1 MIFKAF
7 EPHDLVGA
15 FAVWADRL
23 RRKLVREWRAEMS
36 PGTPETPETPT
47 PMGWSSTKISIQSTI
62 GAFKLCLKKSSPWP
76 FYWKSGPKRCGH
88 SGLPGTME
96 TWPSLATAATRRGHG
111 CECQS
116 KLGSSCQQG
125 VVMFFQAWSSRTTG
139 AWSKNCWCNLVSFW
153 LLFSKL
159 NPASFMA
166 KHTTETPAHRKPQKL
181 QDSSFTGKLQ
191 PRLVPGVAEVCAV
204 YFSFFYKAKP
214 IHFAWRPGIDLEWG
228 HWSESFA
235 ADLTCETSVTLAL
248 ISDKHSSFHVPKCQC
263 TPNKGSVNH
272 CHSSAQIVN
281 LWIQAAFVHHV
292 TCK

>member
-1 MIFKAF
+1 MAIISSLVAQAMIFKAF

-36 PGTPETPETPT
+36 KMAGTPETPT

-139 AWSKNCWCNLVSFW
+139 AWSNFAATRYHSDCCSA
-153 LLFSKL
+153 

-166 KHTTETPAHRKPQKL
+166 KWGSKPSTHTHTLQKL

-191 PRLVPGVAEVCAV
+191 PRLVPGVAEVCAG
-204 YFSFFYKAKP
+204 YFSFF
-214 IHFAWRPGIDLEWG
+214 LNN
-228 HWSESFA
+228 
-235 ADLTCETSVTLAL
+235 LT
-248 ISDKHSSFHVPKCQC
+248 I
-263 TPNKGSVNH
+263 
-272 CHSSAQIVN
+272 
-281 LWIQAAFVHHV
+281 
-292 TCK
+292 

>member
-1 MIFKAF
+1 M
-7 EPHDLVGA
+7 P
-15 FAVWADRL
+15 
-23 RRKLVREWRAEMS
+23 
-36 PGTPETPETPT
+36 
-47 PMGWSSTKISIQSTI
+47 
-62 GAFKLCLKKSSPWP
+62 
-76 FYWKSGPKRCGH
+76 
-88 SGLPGTME
+88 
-96 TWPSLATAATRRGHG
+96 
-111 CECQS
+111 
-116 KLGSSCQQG
+116 KLGSSRQQG

-139 AWSKNCWCNLVSFW
+139 AWSKLCSNLVSFW

-166 KHTTETPAHRKPQKL
+166 KHTTETPAHRKLQKL

-235 ADLTCETSVTLAL
+235 ADLTCETSVTLAF
-248 ISDKHSSFHVPKCQC
+248 ISDRHSSFHLPKCQC

-281 LWIQAAFVHHV
+281 LWIQAAIVHHV
-292 TCK
+292 TCKSAHPRNGYTLVQAIGPLHFYADQSKAYLAFYKGICLQKMLDALLSPWQLPLVVLWYQL